1 LKNPLE
7 ELLSQ
12 LSGTIRMRILQ
23 DELGEGYATWQE
35 VKAITRQQGILARMP
50 FHITDN

>member
-1 LKNPLE
+1 ME
-7 ELLSQ
+7 EVFSQ
-12 LSGTIRMRILQ
+12 LSGTIRMRILE
-23 DELGEGYATWQE
+23 DELGEGFTAWQE